1 MPPADRR
8 PAQKPP
14 QKTPQEPAPG
24 SAKATPEAPYRPGPR
39 ERTLRDADGR
49 VIEVPAGWA
58 LLPPGDAL
66 LTRRVKALGPA
77 WPVAEPVGRKLFS
90 RGLWAPEAQLAAA
103 RAEVEARR
111 ADPAHARQLEAGR
124 ARRAAAQ
131 EVYVHTFEAAVL
143 AFLAFPPAHAALA
156 ARLARAVAAHA
167 TPVGS
172 GTVAR
177 TERIPVERRAEAAVI
192 AWMRHQT
199 TAYDDLQIPR
209 VKGARREVRRMLA
222 GRSRALL
229 DRYRRGGAPDP
240 ACPLRVAVDAEAPLP
255 APGGTDPDRDRGSRP
270 TGGTDPDRDRGSRPT
285 GGTDPDRDRGSRP
298 TGGTDPDRDR
308 RSRPTAGTDPDRDRR
323 SRPTGGTDPDRDR
336 PAPAPPAA
344 APLQPR
350 DAREAEQ
357 RAKYEA
363 VRARLSARKPR

>member
-1 MPPADRR
+1 MPPADSR
-8 PAQKPP
+8 PP
-14 QKTPQEPAPG
+14 QKTPQTTPQKTPQGPAPEP
-24 SAKATPEAPYRPGPR
+24 PEAPYRPGPR

-90 RGLWAPEAQLAAA
+90 RGLWAPEAQIAAA

-143 AFLAFPPAHAALA
+143 AFLAFPAAHAALA

-240 ACPLRVAVDAEAPLP
+240 ACPLRVAVDAEVPVP
-255 APGGTDPDRDRGSRP
+255 APG
-270 TGGTDPDRDRGSRPT
+270 
-285 GGTDPDRDRGSRP
+285 
-298 TGGTDPDRDR
+298 
-308 RSRPTAGTDPDRDRR
+308 GTDPDRDRR
-323 SRPTGGTDPDRDR
+323 SRPTGGTDPDRDQ